1 MKFKTTFKANA
12 TVETT
17 VTVEAD
23 TVEQAEE
30 LAFQMVED
38 KAVVW
43 QKPEVDYTQV
53 ELVKTR
59 KDKK

>member
-12 TVETT
+12 IVETT